1 MRKKL
6 LMAGALFAS
15 VFLFAAQPVKADLTE
30 AIVLNPQLQEIYHL
44 EDAKQDLRGKSNKL
58 KTYQD
63 SGSPQ
68 KMIDGAQN
76 DVNAAS
82 QTLAN
87 INSMINNQTAMI
99 ALSPNLQEV
108 GTPLINQA
116 AATAAAAA
124 QAALAKQ
131 AEANQAALNAFAMN
145 QALLLNQATVA
156 QAAKANQNAVD
167 KQLEANQAA
176 ANYALANQNAA
187 ATAIAYNP
195 LVFAQ
200 VASKPVNPPYAHNL
214 VLLDNINKISE
225 AQTNA
230 NGAREIANATLSR
243 INNIKPALE
252 SAKAQAAYNPVY
264 AANAADLQNQLNSL
278 EAAYA
283 SQSAD
288 ASAKEASFANLKAT
302 LPTAGYDPML
312 VKYYYA
318 NW

>member
-1 MRKKL
+1 MRKIL
-6 LMAGALFAS
+6 LTAGAFFAS
-15 VFLFAAQPVKADLTE
+15 VFLLAVPVKADMGE
-30 AIVLNPQLQEIYHL
+30 AIAYNPLLRDIYHL

-68 KMIDGAQN
+68 KMVD
-76 DVNAAS
+76 AS
-82 QTLAN
+82 QSDVDAAAKTLAN
-87 INSMINNQTAMI
+87 IDSMINNQTLMI
-99 ALSPNLQEV
+99 ALSPNLAET
-108 GTPLINQA
+108 GTPLIEQA
-116 AATAAAAA
+116 AVSAA
-124 QAALAKQ
+124 QAAQLALIKQ
-131 AEANQAALNAFAMN
+131 AEANQASLNAFAMN

-156 QAAKANQNAVD
+156 QAAIANQNAVD

-176 ANYALANQNAA
+176 AACALANQNAA
-187 ATAIAYNP
+187 TTAIAYNP
-195 LVFAQ
+195 LVFAS

-225 AQTNA
+225 AQTKA
-230 NGAREIANATLSR
+230 KGAREIANATLSQ

-252 SAKAQAAYNPVY
+252 SARAQAEYNPVF
-264 AANAADLQNQLNSL
+264 AANASELQNRLNAL
-278 EAAYA
+278 EASYA

-288 ASAKEASFANLKAT
+288 ASAKEATFTELQAT